1 MYRLSRIAVGVVV
14 LGGAMTSAS
23 VLAQVPAGKL
33 VPMEVLGVQ
42 ADPQSGAPTVVL
54 RGTEDKRELT
64 MFIGAAEAQAI
75 AAPLRR
81 LRPARP
87 LTHDLLLA
95 AITELRATVRRAVI
109 TGLRESIYT
118 AELILE
124 AQGREVVL
132 DARPSDAIAVA
143 LRADAP
149 ILAAE
154 ASFARPRPTGSDAP

>member
-1 MYRLSRIAVGVVV
+1 MDRLGCVAAGVLL
-14 LGGAMTSAS
+14 LGGAMTSALA
-23 VLAQVPAGKL
+23 LAQGPAGKL
-33 VPMEVLGVQ
+33 FPMEVLGVQ
-42 ADPQSGAPTVVL
+42 ADPQSGTPTVVL

-64 MFIGAAEAQAI
+64 MFIGPAEAQAI
-75 AAPLRR
+75 VAPLRR

-95 AITELRATVRRAVI
+95 AITGLRATVRRAVI
-109 TGLRESIYT
+109 TGLQESTYT

-132 DARPSDAIAVA
+132 EARPSDAIAVA

-154 ASFARPRPTGSDAP
+154 ASFARPRPAGPGAP

>member
-1 MYRLSRIAVGVVV
+1 MHHVSRTVVGALLVGV
-14 LGGAMTSAS
+14 ATASAPA
-23 VLAQVPAGKL
+23 LAQGPVGKL
-33 VPMEVLGVQ
+33 FAMEVLGVQ

-64 MFIGAAEAQAI
+64 MYIGQAEAQAI
-75 AAPLRR
+75 ATPLQR

-95 AITELRATVRRAVI
+95 AITGLRATVRRAVI
-109 TGLRESIYT
+109 TGLRESTYT

-124 AQGREVVL
+124 AQGREISL

-154 ASFARPRPTGSDAP
+154 AVFVRSRPAGSGAP